1 MPAIAIVTDTDSSL
15 PVDVAVQYGIRQVP
29 ISVHFGQE
37 TLKAV
42 VDIDD
47 ASLFARVD
55 RENELPTTSA
65 PSPGE
70 FQEAYAAA
78 FAAGA
83 DALVCI
89 CVSSEVSGV
98 YAAAVSARE
107 LMTGRDITVVDSRS
121 MSMGEGF
128 MVLMA
133 AEAARQGASKE
144 EVVRRATA
152 ASARIRLYAALPTLR
167 YLAMSGRV
175 GRLAAGVANLLSVK
189 PVLTLR
195 GGKLDM
201 LERVRTFGK
210 ARSRVVELTAEALEG
225 RMAERMCVLHVNALQ
240 EAQQFTSEL
249 RASVSCPNDIRV
261 VELTPGLSVHAGA
274 GMIGV
279 VILIPE

>member
-1 MPAIAIVTDTDSSL
+1 MPTIAIVTDTDSSL
-15 PVDVAVQYGIRQVP
+15 PVDVAAQYGIRQVP

-37 TLKAV
+37 TLRAV

-78 FAAGA
+78 LGAGA
-83 DALVCI
+83 DAVVCL

-107 LMTGRDITVVDSRS
+107 LMMEHDITVVDSRS
-121 MSMGEGF
+121 MSMGEGI
-128 MVLMA
+128 MVLTA

-144 EVVRRATA
+144 EVVRRAVA
-152 ASARIRLYAALPTLR
+152 AGEHTRLYAALPTLK

-175 GRLAAGVANLLSVK
+175 GRLTAGVADLLSVK
-189 PVLTLR
+189 PVLTVR
-195 GGKLDM
+195 GGRLDM

-210 ARSRVVELTAEALEG
+210 ARSRVIELTAAALDG
-225 RMAERMCVLHVNALQ
+225 RVAERMCVLHVDALQ
-240 EAQQFTSEL
+240 EAQEFASEL
-249 RASVSCPNDIRV
+249 RASLPCPDAVPI

-279 VILIPE
+279 VVLIPE